1 MAIRKVNKKG
11 LFLTFISIA
20 IVAAM
25 IAIFAPP
32 NISIEKD
39 ISAVKARV
47 ENVDDYVF
55 DLENVYLKNTLNA
68 IGRRA
73 IIALI
78 DYTQEE
84 TIRTGTTVFLTNFH
98 DDFSE
103 VLLDGTI
110 DGTPIDNFINP
121 DIMTGNTYNDKLD
134 EIRDTANNAFNVDT
148 IFDPITDNNIGVQ
161 QLDPWSINVEAN
173 ISFTVTTAEGTAT
186 WTRNATVI
194 TDISIEGLRDPY
206 YLAKTNGAYENI
218 INQTGTKF
226 DEWNVNKVKD
236 FIRNGNYTHFQ
247 NSNAP
252 NFLSRF
258 VNDITASSCCGIES
272 MVNPNNPAS
281 GSPKDVS
288 YVDYM
293 YWNDAVNCASPPRS
307 LFRVNAINTDFP
319 NFKFDLEHLA
329 KYKLT
334 ADSQICPPPP

>member
-1 MAIRKVNKKG
+1 MAVRKLNKRG

-25 IAIFAPP
+25 IAIFTPP

-39 ISAVKARV
+39 LSAVKARV

-55 DLENVYLKNTLNA
+55 DLENVYLENTLNA

-78 DYTQEE
+78 DYM
-84 TIRTGTTVFLTNFH
+84 GTEKLFLTNFH

-103 VLLDGTI
+103 VLLEGDIGGI
-110 DGTPIDNFINP
+110 PIDNFIEPN
-121 DIMTGNTYNDKLD
+121 IMTANTYNDKLN
-134 EIRDTANNAFNVDT
+134 EIRNKANKAFNVDT
-148 IFDPITDNNIGVQ
+148 LFTTITADDIRVQ
-161 QLDPWSINVEAN
+161 QLSPWFVNVEMDV
-173 ISFTVTTAEGTAT
+173 SFTVTTAEGTAT
-186 WTRNATVI
+186 WTRNVTVI
-194 TDISIEGLRDPY
+194 TDIPVEGFRDPY
-206 YLAKTNGAYENI
+206 YLVKTNGAYENI

-226 DEWNVNKVKD
+226 NEWNTDKVKD

-258 VNDITASSCCGIES
+258 VDDITASSCCGIES
-272 MVNPNNPAS
+272 LVNLNNPS
-281 GSPKDVS
+281 ISNRDVS
-288 YVDYM
+288 YVDYL
-293 YWNDAVNCASPPRS
+293 YWSDTEDCNNPPKS
-307 LFRVNAINTDFP
+307 LFKVNEINTEFS
-319 NFKFDLEHLA
+319 NFKFDLDHLA

-334 ADSQICPPPP
+334 ADEQECPPPQPP

>member
-1 MAIRKVNKKG
+1 MAIGKLDKKG

-25 IAIFAPP
+25 IAIFTPS
-32 NISIEKD
+32 NISLEKD

-78 DYTQEE
+78 DYM
-84 TIRTGTTVFLTNFH
+84 GTEGLFLTDFH
-98 DDFSE
+98 AAFSE
-103 VLLDGTI
+103 VLLDGAI
-110 DGTPIDNFINP
+110 NGIPIDDFIEPN
-121 DIMTGNTYNDKLD
+121 IMTGNTYNDKLN
-134 EIRDTANNAFNVDT
+134 EIRNKANKAFNVDT
-148 IFDPITDNNIGVQ
+148 SFTAITPNDIIVQ
-161 QLDPWSINVEAN
+161 QLSPWFVNVEMDV
-173 ISFTVTTAEGTAT
+173 SFTITTAEGTAT
-186 WTRNATVI
+186 WTREVTII
-194 TDISIEGLRDPY
+194 TDIPIEGFRDPY

-218 INQTGTKF
+218 IKQTGTKF
-226 DEWNVNKVKD
+226 NEWNVDKVKD

-258 VNDITASSCCGIES
+258 VGDVTASSCCGIES
-272 MVNPNNPAS
+272 LVNPNNPAIS
-281 GSPKDVS
+281 NRDVS
-288 YVDYM
+288 YADYR
-293 YWNDAVNCASPPRS
+293 YWSDAANCATPSRS
-307 LFRVNAINTDFP
+307 LFKVNAINTEFP
-319 NFKFDLEHLA
+319 NFKFDLDHLA

-334 ADSQICPPPP
+334 ASSQLCPPP